1 MFFLSPALLP
11 SILLD
16 EKHQHTISDFDTHA
30 DIHPANSNG
39 TNGVPLTRAP

>member
-16 EKHQHTISDFDTHA
+16 EEHQHTISDVDTHA

-39 TNGVPLTRAP
+39 TNGAPPTPAP